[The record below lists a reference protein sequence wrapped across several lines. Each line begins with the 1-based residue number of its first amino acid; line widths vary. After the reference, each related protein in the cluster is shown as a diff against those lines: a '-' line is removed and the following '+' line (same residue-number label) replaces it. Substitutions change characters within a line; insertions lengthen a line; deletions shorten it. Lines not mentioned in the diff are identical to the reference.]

1 MTHLL
6 TIGLGGAGMTI
17 APQVHE
23 HLGGRLVGVNTDA
36 GTLLAKN
43 YDHTLLIGPTT
54 CAGEAALTPERGRLA
69 ALESREELENLVK
82 DANRV
87 VVVTGLG
94 GGTGTGSAP
103 VIIEIAHSLGIEVLV
118 VVAVPFAW
126 EGKRRAMAWKYV
138 EELNATGATVLVHDN
153 ESVLQE
159 VNDPDIRLDQAFAL
173 CSARIASHV
182 AQAVAL
188 H

>member
-17 APQVHE
+17 APQIRE
-23 HLGGRLVGVNTDA
+23 HLGGSLVGVNTDTE
-36 GTLLAKN
+36 TLLAEN
-43 YDHTLLIGPTT
+43 YDRTLFIGPTT
-54 CAGEAALTPERGRLA
+54 CAGEAALSPERGRQA

-87 VVVTGLG
+87 ALVAGLG
-94 GGTGTGSAP
+94 GGTGTGAAP
-103 VIIEIAHSLGIEVLV
+103 VIIDIAHSLGIEVLV
-118 VVAVPFAW
+118 VAVVPFAW
-126 EGKRRAMAWKYV
+126 ERKRRAMAWTYL
-138 EELNATGATVLVHDN
+138 EELKSMGATVLVHDN

-159 VNDPDIRLDQAFAL
+159 LNDPDIRLDQAFAL
-173 CSARIASHV
+173 SSAKIANDV
-182 AQAVAL
+182 ARAVSL